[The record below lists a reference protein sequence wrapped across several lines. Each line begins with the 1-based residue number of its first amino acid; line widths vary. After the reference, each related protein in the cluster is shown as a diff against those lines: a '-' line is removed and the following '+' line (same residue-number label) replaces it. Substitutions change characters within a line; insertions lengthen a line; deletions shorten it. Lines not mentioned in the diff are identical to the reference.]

1 MTAGT
6 QEKARSH
13 AACREQGGR
22 QGQVPGRA
30 LNLPVPGAPPAPC
43 PHTLV
48 LVDTDPRESRALGPP
63 SVSQER
69 PNKKTTLGNERDK
82 CGRI

>member
-1 MTAGT
+1 MTVGT

-48 LVDTDPRESRALGPP
+48 LVDTDPRESGALGPP

-69 PNKKTTLGNERDK
+69 PNK
-82 CGRI
+82 